1 VSDVIALP
9 SPTVN
14 DLTTFGSAA
23 DRHRLALAGF
33 LARYRERTREAY
45 AQDLDHFFAWCASH
59 SLQPLDAIRPHL
71 ELYLR
76 AMESD
81 GYWRHGRH
89 HDYATATISRRF
101 NTVALFFKYA
111 YRDGLIAK
119 DPAEWV
125 DRPRIDRDSQH
136 RPHLPPLQHGIFM
149 AQAAKSG
156 PTAHALACLLGLRG
170 LRISAAIGLDVD
182 HVTRENGYDC
192 VTFVAKGGKTMTQ
205 ALPGVAARAV
215 REVIADRT
223 EGPLLLNAWGNR
235 MSRHN
240 ADRLLKKIAAAA
252 AIDLHVTPH
261 AMRRSFITTG
271 AHAGIPI
278 EELQAAAGHAQ
289 VGTTMLYVRRSKSH
303 DRDAAHRIGSVLAGF
318 GE

>member
-9 SPTVN
+9 SPAVN
-14 DLTTFGSAA
+14 DLTTFGPAA

-33 LARYRERTREAY
+33 LARYRERTRDAY
-45 AQDLDHFFAWCASH
+45 AQDLDHFFTWCASH

-76 AMESD
+76 AMEND

-89 HDYATATISRRF
+89 HTYATATISRRF

-170 LRISAAIGLDVD
+170 LRISAAIGLDVE

-192 VTFVAKGGKTMTQ
+192 VTFIAKGGKTMTQ

-240 ADRLLKKIAAAA
+240 ADRLLKKIAADAR
-252 AIDLHVTPH
+252 IDLKVTPH

-271 AHAGIPI
+271 AHAGVPI

-289 VGTTMLYVRRSKSH
+289 VTTTMIYVRRSNSH